1 MKTITLADVRSWR
14 PCYDPAKW
22 LPQGETDWSGT
33 ALDILDRKQVPAAD
47 RLWAVLRREVLDDA
61 TLRLCACAIVRET
74 PLGDGRRV
82 WDLLTDDRSRRVVE
96 VVEQYARGE
105 ASDAELAAAGAAARA
120 AARAAAGAAAWD
132 AWAAG
137 DAAWAAAGAAARAA
151 RAAARAAWAAGDAAW
166 AAGDAAGAAA
176 RAAGAAAGAAAWDAQ
191 IDIVRRVIIV
201 EQEEK

>member
-137 DAAWAAAGAAARAA
+137 DAAWAAA

>member
-105 ASDAELAAAGAAARA
+105 ASDAELAAAGAAAWAAAWAAARA
-120 AARAAAGAAAWD
+120 AARAAGAAAW
-132 AWAAG
+132 A
-137 DAAWAAAGAAARAA
+137 AA
-151 RAAARAAWAAGDAAW
+151 RAAARAAWAAAW
-166 AAGDAAGAAA
+166 AA
-176 RAAGAAAGAAAWDAQ
+176 RAAAWDAQ
-191 IDIVRRVIIV
+191 IDIVRRVIV
-201 EQEEK
+201 EQEAK

>member
-151 RAAARAAWAAGDAAW
+151 RAAARAAWAAAW
-166 AAGDAAGAAA
+166 AARAAA
-176 RAAGAAAGAAAWDAQ
+176 WDAAGAAAGAAAWDAQ

>member
-105 ASDAELAAAGAAARA
+105 ASDAELAAAGAAAWAAAWAAARA
-120 AARAAAGAAAWD
+120 AARAAGAAAWAAEYAAGAAAD
-132 AWAAG
+132 AAG
-137 DAAWAAAGAAARAA
+137 VAAWAAAGAAA
-151 RAAARAAWAAGDAAW
+151 WAAEAA
-166 AAGDAAGAAA
+166 DAAGAAES
-176 RAAGAAAGAAAWDAQ
+176 AALQHCA
-191 IDIVRRVIIV
+191 DIVRGYFPTLPRK
-201 EQEEK
+201 EER